1 MMYQNEST
9 EGGSEGWMNM
19 KSGNKKETRMK
30 HENSIFFEIQKNL
43 LPPLSDDIKSEKKKE
58 KKDKKGGKLWDWV
71 CSRFCLF
78 LSFSRG
84 SLEGYS

>member
-30 HENSIFFEIQKNL
+30 HENSIFFEIQKT
-43 LPPLSDDIKSEKKKE
+43 
-58 KKDKKGGKLWDWV
+58 
-71 CSRFCLF
+71 CFR
-78 LSFSRG
+78 R
-84 SLEGYS
+84 